1 MADDVVTLTG
11 WLRASSQAMRCL
23 RVARDL
29 GLPDWAIGAGF
40 IRSLAWDHLSG
51 YTQPTPL
58 ADIDLLYFD
67 GSDLSPRREQEA
79 EAWLEQQAPGLGWS
93 VRNQARMHAGN
104 GDLPYR
110 DTLDAIAHWLETPT
124 AVAVQLEA
132 DGRLTLLAPYGL
144 EDLMALR
151 VRPTLSGQRRAAAY
165 HARMAA
171 KNWPATW
178 PRVVIEMP
186 T

>member
-1 MADDVVTLTG
+1 MA
-11 WLRASSQAMRCL
+11 
-23 RVARDL
+23 
-29 GLPDWAIGAGF
+29 
-40 IRSLAWDHLSG
+40 
-51 YTQPTPL
+51 
-58 ADIDLLYFD
+58 
-67 GSDLSPRREQEA
+67 
-79 EAWLEQQAPGLGWS
+79 
-93 VRNQARMHAGN
+93 VR
-104 GDLPYR
+104 
-110 DTLDAIAHWLETPT
+110 
-124 AVAVQLEA
+124 LEA

-165 HARMAA
+165 QARMAA